1 MSRHLE
7 TFAEAFPSKFTVP
20 SRVYVVPTINSNS
33 TLSSEALG
41 QRLLQLNTVMEAL
54 SGHGNYTWHASM
66 FPGVFKGQPET
77 AWSAAL
83 LLLKDISQTQA
94 TESVLPLIRPVL
106 KRLAPKTLHGLAL
119 TDLADHLFKEFGK
132 NSRSGDLDAI
142 ITFGRTAMEFTPPE
156 HPQYYS
162 TLIDLADL
170 LSERFIKE
178 ETKEDLD
185 EVIMLRR
192 EASECISPDDPQRL
206 ALHLGLDKS
215 LSQRFRS
222 RGALVDLEEII
233 SLRRVVLEFTPASDR
248 CKPLLNL
255 ADSLYEKYQKLGSAG
270 DIEEAL
276 RLVHTASQLSS
287 PEHPDSVLSQ
297 EHLTRFLKAKIR
309 KGTVSAHVSGLGTN
323 PSSSGS
329 SIIEQLIEKVVF
341 ETLENIPPRLLH
353 TQSGIMCNRDAQ
365 LFKFK
370 DSLQYKRLLSRRFSP
385 NSQQLKAEIE
395 DVVSECFA
403 FATLSHRWGS
413 GEPLLRDIEGKNI
426 YDLNP
431 THGLEKHSLEKLQTF
446 CVHALE
452 RNLQWAWSDTC
463 CINKDSSAELQEAI
477 GSMFSWYRRSS
488 LTIVYLA
495 DIGDIGSLASSIWF
509 KRGWTLQEL
518 LASNTVMF
526 YACDWSLYANNDAAN
541 HKADPT
547 LLKELCKATQIAE
560 RHLTDFDPGMED
572 ARSRLCWASRRRTT
586 RPEDMAYSL
595 FGIFKVQLPV
605 LYGETAQ
612 DALGRLLAEIIS
624 RSGDVSVLDWA
635 GEESSFN
642 SCFPANLEPYQTVPH
657 IQLIPGDPAKRK
669 CLDLDKAQK
678 LYDDLARLPLAR
690 CVHRRI
696 VLPSIV
702 YPVTTVT
709 RKVPSTSPSRCTYQI
724 HASRLAPLEVTSSV
738 SLDECASKYF
748 LVRPWHPKSLQMQ
761 TGSDDDAIWNLLEQ
775 LEQPFNALLLKRL
788 LHNEYKRIVCDC
800 TITARVQDP
809 ASILDS
815 EVLTLEVV

>member
-1 MSRHLE
+1 MLMSHHLE
-7 TFAEAFPSKFTVP
+7 TFAKAFPIEFTVP
-20 SRVYVVPTINSNS
+20 SRVFVVPTSNLNS
-33 TLSSEALG
+33 TIPSEKLG
-41 QRLLQLNTVMEAL
+41 QRLSQLNTVIAGL
-54 SGHGNYTWHASM
+54 NGHGIFKWHASM
-66 FPGVFKGQPET
+66 FPGVFKGQQET

-83 LLLKDISQTQA
+83 LLLKTISQTQ
-94 TESVLPLIRPVL
+94 TKESISLLLGPAL
-106 KRLAPKTLHGLAL
+106 KCLAPQFLDGLAL
-119 TDLADHLFKEFGK
+119 TDLLVKEFRK
-132 NSRSGDLDAI
+132 NSRNCDLGATI
-142 ITFGRTAMEFTPPE
+142 MFGRTVIEFMPPE
-156 HPQYYS
+156 HPQRRS
-162 TLIDLADL
+162 ALISLANII
-170 LSERFIKE
+170 SERFNE
-178 ETKEDLD
+178 EGTKESLD
-185 EVIMLRR
+185 GVVALGR
-192 EASECISPDDPQRL
+192 AVSECMSPNDPQRL
-206 ALHLGLDKS
+206 ALYLGLDDF
-215 LSQRFRS
+215 LSQRFKS

-233 SLRRVVLEFTPASDR
+233 SLRRTMLESTAAPDR
-248 CKPLLNL
+248 CKPLLSL
-255 ADSLYEKYQKLGSAG
+255 ADSLYEKYQKLGSVG

-276 RLVHTASQLSS
+276 RLVHTASQLSP

-297 EHLTRFLKAKIR
+297 ERLTRFLKAKIR
-309 KGTVSAHVSGLGTN
+309 KGIVSTHVNGLGIN
-323 PSSSGS
+323 PSGSNS

-353 TQSGIMCNRDAQ
+353 TQSGILCNRDAQ
-365 LFKFK
+365 LSRFK
-370 DSLQYKRLLSRRFSP
+370 DGPQYKRLLSRRSSA
-385 NSQQLKAEIE
+385 NSQQLEAEVK

-413 GEPLLRDIEGKNI
+413 GEPLLRDVEGRNI

-431 THGLEKHSLEKLQTF
+431 TNGLEKHSLEKLQTF

-452 RNLQWAWSDTC
+452 HNLQWAWSDTC
-463 CINKDSSAELQEAI
+463 CINKDSSTELQEAI

-495 DIGDIGSLASSIWF
+495 DIGHIGSLASSIWF

-518 LASNTVMF
+518 LASNTVLF
-526 YACDWSLYANNDAAN
+526 YACDWSLYANSDAAN

-547 LLKELCKATQIAE
+547 LLEELCKATQIAE
-560 RHLTDFDPGMED
+560 RHLTGFDPGMED

-612 DALGRLLAEIIS
+612 DALGRLLAEVIS

-657 IQLIPGDPAKRK
+657 IQLIPGDPAERK
-669 CLDLDKAQK
+669 CLDLGKAQK

-709 RKVPSTSPSRCTYQI
+709 RKVSSTSPSRCTYQI
-724 HASRLAPLEVTSSV
+724 HASRLAPLEVTSLV
-738 SLDECASKYF
+738 NLDEGAGKYF

-788 LHNEYKRIVCDC
+788 LHNEYKRVVCDC